1 MTWTNCSNSQ
11 TDWRRFANNCWWI
24 YKHKQIADTLQ
35 KIWATWLYPGYIL
48 HQSKVAEHLC
58 DFAVN
63 HFPGLIS
70 VSKATRFWIFY
81 DVSCLSKFLF
91 NVNLRVQQLI
101 YNFDQFDD
109 KQLVNH
115 HINQQIGNVN
125 LFVQT
130 LVAGCLHLIAVLS
143 PFWCTLLDLSTAP
156 AGSRRAGSC
165 FWSKHFK
172 GS

>member
-35 KIWATWLYPGYIL
+35 NIWATWLYPGYIL

-70 VSKATRFWIFY
+70 VSKVTRFWIFS

-91 NVNLRVQQLI
+91 NVNLRVQPRVGHHRYI
-101 YNFDQFDD
+101 DFRNKVSDFN
-109 KQLVNH
+109 KQN
-115 HINQQIGNVN
+115 ISYMTEE
-125 LFVQT
+125 T
-130 LVAGCLHLIAVLS
+130 LKVKCSTFFLLLRNYWYIFMKSSLS
-143 PFWCTLLDLSTAP
+143 SPWARLL
-156 AGSRRAGSC
+156 
-165 FWSKHFK
+165 K
-172 GS
+172 